1 MTSDEIWSLPVEM
14 RMAAFID
21 RWKDLE
27 EHTGCRTP
35 AERDEMA
42 AIADA
47 IMPALIDA
55 WDLRH
60 PHHPTKNVRTQKP
73 FIPNQPPHGPVLTAS
88 NVNHNED
95 GSSRCPPEAKVD
107 AEAFQRVNEA
117 LKELCPVQEYIYPP
131 AIQAELDKIEERKK
145 KRGKR

>member
-1 MTSDEIWSLPVEM
+1 VTIDIWAIPKEM

-27 EHTGCRTP
+27 EHTGCRTLT
-35 AERDEMA
+35 ERDEMA

-60 PHHPTKNVRTQKP
+60 PQHPTKNVRSPAPCICASIIGRDETRHFRECPLRAKYP
-73 FIPNQPPHGPVLTAS
+73 DPPAGFQSCSHVGCERPMPHEHTIEGPA
-88 NVNHNED
+88 
-95 GSSRCPPEAKVD
+95 EAK
-107 AEAFQRVNEA
+107 
-117 LKELCPVQEYIYPP
+117 P
-131 AIQAELDKIEERKK
+131 
-145 KRGKR
+145 